1 MQPPSRA
8 SWRSGLPW
16 RVGRGHLHGKLG
28 RDVSRRVYTRT
39 EELRKNGGEYDL
51 PKSTMGLI
59 VDTEKK
65 TVQVLVPGHWWRPQP
80 ERKLRCLR
88 LKYTGDQSEDPP

>member
-51 PKSTMGLI
+51 PKSTLGLF
-59 VDTEKK
+59 VDAKK
-65 TVQVLVPGHWWRPQP
+65 MTVRVVEPGHQPQP
-80 ERKLRCLR
+80 ERKLRCLKM
-88 LKYTGDQSEDPP
+88 KYTGDQSEDPP